1 MRRFILGF
9 KKNNKGVSLVEILV
23 TIAIIAIIAAPLINT
38 FINAMN
44 VNSKAR
50 LIQNGTS
57 AAQNVAEKFKVLSM
71 DTLVAEYGVSP
82 DEDGK
87 YTFTDISVKGADG
100 EDFLIDVEL
109 DPTDYMV
116 GASDDK
122 IDVNGVNLPVFSG
135 LHGSESIVL
144 YRQYAGFDDQLQD
157 LFKAQGHDYIADNIT
172 DPSVRSNIKK
182 STNLN
187 IKCNYDSGTA
197 KYKYDVGIEI
207 TYSYAG
213 STSVTVTKSLEK
225 TYTGDQIHSIYLICP
240 IFDIYSTMD
249 AGLDCIYNT
258 DQINVTYSYTGEAT
272 KKHNLYLYIAEQ
284 EAYNYGA
291 PSVPQCISPYNLK
304 ITTDN
309 TVDYINYKIDTNN
322 LKVYTNIGDTNEQN
336 KNSIY
341 DLTYGDYN
349 TGTALY
355 EMNIRVRL
363 KDSTD
368 TVTTFNT
375 TK

>member
-71 DTLVAEYGVSP
+71 DALVAEYGVSP

-87 YTFTDISVKGADG
+87 YNFTDISVKGADG

-197 KYKYDVGIEI
+197 KYISAVLESSTDAFCLAF
-207 TYSYAG
+207 SM
-213 STSVTVTKSLEK
+213 TSVSVTISTV
-225 TYTGDQIHSIYLICP
+225 
-240 IFDIYSTMD
+240 
-249 AGLDCIYNT
+249 
-258 DQINVTYSYTGEAT
+258 
-272 KKHNLYLYIAEQ
+272 
-284 EAYNYGA
+284 
-291 PSVPQCISPYNLK
+291 
-304 ITTDN
+304 
-309 TVDYINYKIDTNN
+309 
-322 LKVYTNIGDTNEQN
+322 
-336 KNSIY
+336 
-341 DLTYGDYN
+341 
-349 TGTALY
+349 
-355 EMNIRVRL
+355 
-363 KDSTD
+363 
-368 TVTTFNT
+368 
-375 TK
+375 